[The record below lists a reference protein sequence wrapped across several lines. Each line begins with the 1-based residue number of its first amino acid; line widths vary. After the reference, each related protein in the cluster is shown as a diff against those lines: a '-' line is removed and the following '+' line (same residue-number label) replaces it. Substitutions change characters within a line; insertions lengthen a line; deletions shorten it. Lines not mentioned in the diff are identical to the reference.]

1 MKVTR
6 KGTKMKLP
14 DPSEIEQGKEPEVE
28 SVKKFDIENVTEE
41 ELELLKYGLQ
51 SAFMM
56 EQPVS
61 TEIEAEDVEEM
72 ISEIKDALE
81 DPEKKLKERI
91 DDDRSIEEVMK
102 ERREEQ

>member
-1 MKVTR
+1 MKITR
-6 KGTKMKLP
+6 KGAKMVLP
-14 DPSEIEQGKEPEVE
+14 DIDAEEETEIE

-51 SAFMM
+51 SAFMI

-81 DPEKKLKERI
+81 DPEKKLKERM